1 MEPLARE
8 RWGSCVICQHT
19 VVDVAPER
27 APILARIWPVFPVLC
42 VLLILVGALWFFSVN
57 EFKAPDP
64 AIVVV
69 PDGFEVL
76 GEGSDGGS
84 GGTTNTYL
92 ALMPPEAMS
101 WRTAVD
107 VLREELRADG
117 WIDPRHEGADLQR
130 DDALARFKRATDW
143 IPYNLRHLDDLQ
155 AEDRRRVVVVNLAY
169 VDLGVG
175 RRSLTNH

>member
-1 MEPLARE
+1 M
-8 RWGSCVICQHT
+8 ICQHT
-19 VVDVAPER
+19 VVDAAPER
-27 APILARIWPVFPVLC
+27 APILARIWPVGLVLF
-42 VLLILVGALWFFSVN
+42 LLLMFVGALWFFSAN

-84 GGTTNTYL
+84 GGITNTYL
-92 ALMPPEAMS
+92 ALMPPEAMG

-107 VLREELRADG
+107 VLEEELRADG
-117 WIDPRHEGADLQR
+117 WIDPRNESADLQR

-143 IPYNLRHLDDLQ
+143 IPYDLRHLDDLQ
-155 AEDRRRVVVVNLAY
+155 AQDRLRVVVMNLAY